1 MVIVMEKHAAEEKI
15 ERVVAEL
22 IARGFDVHRSTGT
35 DQTVLG
41 VVGHV
46 ETIDTRE
53 FELFDGVQE
62 VVRVSEPYKLTS
74 RTWKRENTVVKA
86 RGVEIGGETVVV
98 MAGPCTIE
106 NERQLFETARR
117 VARAGA
123 RILRGGAYKPRTS
136 PYAFQG
142 MGVEGLKLLRAA
154 GDEFNMATISEVM
167 EISQIEKM
175 LEYVDIL
182 QVVARNMQNFN
193 LLTALGQIRKPILL
207 KRGMSA
213 TIQEWLLAA
222 EYIMAGGNY
231 EIILCERGIRTFE
244 TYTRNTFDISAI
256 PVIDKLSHLPVIG
269 DPSHGTGRRDKV
281 APMARAAVAAGA
293 DGLIIEVHN
302 DPDHALSDGAQSM
315 FPAQFDRLMAEL
327 RIIAPAIGRSICN
340 ETVARRGWGS

>member
-1 MVIVMEKHAAEEKI
+1 VIIVMQKHTSDENI

-22 IARGFDVHRSTGT
+22 IQRGFDVHRSTGS
-35 DQTVLG
+35 DHTVLG
-41 VVGHV
+41 VVGNI
-46 ETIDTRE
+46 ETIDMRE
-53 FELFDGVQE
+53 FELFDGVRE
-62 VVRVSEPYKLTS
+62 VVRVSEPFKLSS
-74 RTWKRENTVVKA
+74 RSWRRENTVVTA
-86 RGVEIGGETVVV
+86 RGVKVGAEAVVM

-106 NERQLFETARR
+106 SEKQLFETARR

-123 RILRGGAYKPRTS
+123 KVLRGGAYKPRTS

-154 GDEFNMATISEVM
+154 GDEFNLATVSEVM

-182 QVVARNMQNFN
+182 QVGARNMQNFN
-193 LLTALGQIRKPILL
+193 LLTALGQVRRPILL

-244 TYTRNTFDISAI
+244 TATRNTLDISAI
-256 PVIDKLSHLPVIG
+256 PVVQKLSHLPIIA
-269 DPSHGTGRRDKV
+269 DPSHATGRRDKV
-281 APMARAAVAAGA
+281 MPMARAIVAAGG
-293 DGLIIEVHN
+293 DGLLIEVHH
-302 DPDHALSDGAQSM
+302 DPDKALCDGPQSL
-315 FPAQFDRLMAEL
+315 FPDQFARLMDEL
-327 RIIAPAIGRSICN
+327 RIIVPAVGRTI
-340 ETVARRGWGS
+340 

>member
-1 MVIVMEKHAAEEKI
+1 MIIVMQKHAADTSI
-15 ERVVAEL
+15 ERVVSEL
-22 IARGFDVHRSTGT
+22 ISRGFDVHRSTGA

-41 VVGHV
+41 IVGRV
-46 ETIDTRE
+46 DTLYQRE

-74 RTWKRENTVVKA
+74 RTFRREKSVVKA
-86 RGVEIGGETVVV
+86 RGVEIGGDRVVV

-106 NERQLFETARR
+106 SEHQLFETARR

-123 RILRGGAYKPRTS
+123 RVLRGGAYKPRTS

-154 GDEFNMATISEVM
+154 GDAHDMAVVSEVM
-167 EISQIEKM
+167 EISQIEGM

-182 QVVARNMQNFN
+182 QVGARNMQNYN
-193 LLTALGQIRKPILL
+193 LLSALGQVRKPILL

-231 EIILCERGIRTFE
+231 DIILCERGIRTFE

-256 PVIDKLSHLPVIG
+256 PVIDKLSHLPIVG
-269 DPSHGTGRRDKV
+269 DPSHAVGRRDKV
-281 APMARAAVAAGA
+281 MPVARAIVAAGG
-293 DGLIIEVHN
+293 DGLLIEVHH
-302 DPDHALSDGAQSM
+302 DPDKAVCDGPQSL
-315 FPAQFDRLMAEL
+315 FPDQFARLMDEL
-327 RIIAPAIGRSICN
+327 RIIVPAVGRS
-340 ETVARRGWGS
+340 V